1 MLKPFITMTVFV
13 AGVLAFAETGVAA
26 SIQIDDAWSPAQ
38 TDTSKTGAVFLKI
51 SNDGTETDT
60 LVSIETPI
68 AEVAQLHMSKSKG
81 GKMRMRKKMTLDVK
95 PGEAITLRHGG
106 LHVMLVDLAS
116 TLEIGA
122 RFPLT
127 LNFEKNG
134 SVEVEVTVKM
144 AGGM

>member
-1 MLKPFITMTVFV
+1 MLKPFIAIAVFV

-26 SIQIDDAWSPAQ
+26 SIRIDDAWSPAQ